1 MVLRTVRW
9 ELDLERGS
17 QWHLKLSQLKRDH
30 QAQVHPDQMVLVM
43 VRQEAGSH
51 DRRPK
56 APKGELEN
64 ISRNPRDLVRKLA

>member
-17 QWHLKLSQLKRDH
+17 QWHSKLSQLKSDH
-30 QAQVHPDQMVLVM
+30 QAQVHSDQMILMM
-43 VRQEAGSH
+43 VRREAGPH
-51 DRRPK
+51 ERRPK

-64 ISRNPRDLVRKLA
+64 ISRNPRDPVRKLA